1 MRIGTRLLLLLLV
14 GALAL
19 PVFAQRPDRR
29 PGGPPGQRQGGA
41 ITGTVVDADTG
52 QPVELATATVWSA
65 RDSSLVTGALT
76 DADGAFDIR
85 PLRPGRYYLTLT
97 YVGYVTQRID
107 DLALRPGSLTADLGT
122 IELAPDAALLEGI
135 QVEGLRDDIE
145 VQVDRTVF
153 NTADQI
159 VADVGSVTDLLRNV
173 PAIEVDIDGNVSLRG
188 NQNVAIQING
198 RPVPITG
205 AFLATYLQQLPAS
218 SVERVEVIPN
228 PSAKYDPEGLGGI
241 VNIIL
246 KENTD
251 LGLSGGI
258 TTAVETIGGFN
269 ASGNLNYQ
277 KGKWTTF
284 LSYGIRRNV
293 RESGGTNDFDFFSS
307 PRFDTRFTDDDGE
320 DDGFGHLLNGSLDYK
335 LSPKST
341 LSFQAL
347 ANLGGEGE
355 QEINFRRATFLDG
368 GIEETYRIS
377 DEEEDNVNAD
387 VALTYAFVNA
397 RSTDELVVE
406 ARYNADARD
415 DLSLYTE
422 GLDFVDGS
430 VPAPTAVERNTS
442 DRLTQEGS
450 LQLDWIKPIAGFGVE
465 AGYRGEIL
473 QITNDFVVDTLA
485 GDAFVLNQ
493 NLTNSFTYDQQVHA
507 IYGIAERS
515 FGSLSLKGGVRLE
528 QALTGFDLDQDTE
541 PAFEN
546 NYFSVFPSGFAT
558 YQFSEGVSVKASYSR
573 RINRPRTRQLNPFE
587 NREDPF
593 NVRVGNPALR
603 PEYTDSY
610 EVGATWFTPT
620 TTLTVTPFYRRTTD
634 AITRLV
640 LPTDDP
646 SVRQRTQINLDT
658 QENYGVETIGSL
670 RFGQRFST
678 FINVSAYQVQTSGET
693 AEAELGAN
701 GFEWSVRGNLSYSF
715 PTGTAVQFFGFY
727 RAPRTVPQGRIE
739 SFSFSNLS
747 VRQRLLDDRASLALS
762 VRDVFNSAGFAFTI
776 EDEFAAQ
783 VGDRRWQARFVT
795 LTFNYTF
802 GQQTQRRDRRSDGDR
817 QGGGGEDFEF

>member
-1 MRIGTRLLLLLLV
+1 MRIGTRLLLLLLI
-14 GALAL
+14 GALSL
-19 PVFAQRPDRR
+19 PVFAQRPGRS
-29 PGGPPGQRQGGA
+29 GPPGQMRGGA

-52 QPVELATATVWSA
+52 EAIELATATVWSA
-65 RDSSLVTGALT
+65 GDSSLVTGTLT
-76 DADGAFDIR
+76 DAEGAFDIR
-85 PLRPGRYYLTLT
+85 PLRPGQYYLTVT
-97 YVGYVTQRID
+97 YVGYVTQRFADI
-107 DLALRPGSLTADLGT
+107 ALSPSNRVADVGT
-122 IELAPDAALLEGI
+122 VEMQPDAALLDGV

-145 VQVDRTVF
+145 VRVDRTVF

-159 VADVGSVTDLLRNV
+159 VADVGSLTDLLRNV

-198 RPVPITG
+198 RPVPISG
-205 AFLATYLQQLPAS
+205 AFLATYLQQIPAS
-218 SVERVEVIPN
+218 SVERIEVIPN
-228 PSAKYDPEGLGGI
+228 PSAKYEPEGLGGI

-251 LGLSGGI
+251 LGLSGGL
-258 TTAVETIGGFN
+258 ALGVETIGGYN
-269 ASGNLNYQ
+269 ASGNVNYQ
-277 KGKWTTF
+277 KDKWTTF
-284 LSYGIRRNV
+284 LSYGVRRNV
-293 RESGGTNDFDFFSS
+293 RESGGTNAFDFFNSA
-307 PRFDTRFTDDDGE
+307 RFDTRFTDDDGE
-320 DDGFGHLLNGSLDYK
+320 DDGFGHLLNGSVDYK

-341 LSFQAL
+341 LSLQAL

-355 QEINFRRATFLDG
+355 QEINFRRATFVDATLDD
-368 GIEETYRIS
+368 EETYRIS

-397 RSTDELVVE
+397 RSTDELVIE

-415 DLSLYTE
+415 DVSLYTE
-422 GLDFVDGS
+422 GFDFVDGS

-450 LQLDWIKPIAGFGVE
+450 LQLDWIKPIAGFGIE
-465 AGYRGEIL
+465 AGYRGELL

-485 GDAFVLNQ
+485 GEAFVLNR

-515 FGSLSLKGGVRLE
+515 FGAFSLKGGVRLE

-546 NYFSVFPSGFAT
+546 NYFSVFPSAFAT
-558 YQFSEGVSVKASYSR
+558 YQFTEGVSVKASYSR

-593 NVRVGNPALR
+593 NIRVGNPELR

-610 EVGATWFTPT
+610 EVGATWFTPK

-634 AITRLV
+634 AITRLA

-646 SVRQRTQINLDT
+646 NVRQRTQINLDT

-693 AEAELGAN
+693 AEADLGAN

-739 SFSFSNLS
+739 AFSFSNLS

-762 VRDVFNSAGFAFTI
+762 LRDVFDTAGFAFAI
-776 EDEFAAQ
+776 EDDFAAQ
-783 VGDRRWQARFVT
+783 EGDRRWQARFVT

-802 GQQTQRRDRRSDGDR
+802 GQQTQRRDRRGDGDR
-817 QGGGGEDFEF
+817 QGGGDDFDF